1 MKTARGGSSPI
12 PSTAR
17 SASKLCSW
25 RPKALRRAVAS
36 IRPRCSTS
44 QTIIPAQVPK
54 TGPPDSWKARIGPPS
69 PADSIPLTIVVL
81 SPPGI
86 TRPSRP
92 SRSSGVRTS
101 HASAPSSRS
110 IAACASKPPWIARTP
125 IRRPAPSGTAVLQ
138 ERVGRGELGNLQPR
152 HRLAEADRGGG
163 DTLGVVEVRR
173 RLDYRPRP
181 ALRVGALE
189 DPGADEVA
197 LGTELHHQR
206 RVGWRRDP
214 ARAEERH
221 RQAAPVGHLAHDF
234 ERRLM
239 LLGGAGDL
247 LRAELSQPLDPADDL
262 AHVAHGLDHVAG
274 PGLALG
280 ADHRRPLADPP
291 HS

>member
-1 MKTARGGSSPI
+1 MKTARSGSSPI

-17 SASKLCSW
+17 SAAQLCSW

-36 IRPRCSTS
+36 IRPGGSRS

-54 TGPPDSWKARIGPPS
+54 PGPPASWKARIGPPS

-110 IAACASKPPWIARTP
+110 IAACASKPPCIARTP
-125 IRRPAPSGTAVLQ
+125 IRRPAPSGTAALQ

-163 DTLGVVEVRR
+163 DPLGGGGGRR
-173 RLDYRPRP
+173 RLAYRPRP

-206 RVGWRRDP
+206 RVGWGRDP
-214 ARAEERH
+214 PPAHEPHRH
-221 RQAAPVGHLAHDF
+221 
-234 ERRLM
+234 
-239 LLGGAGDL
+239 
-247 LRAELSQPLDPADDL
+247 
-262 AHVAHGLDHVAG
+262 AG
-274 PGLALG
+274 P
-280 ADHRRPLADPP
+280 RRPPP
-291 HS
+291 